1 MASSATLTGF
11 KKNPGSSRLDIYYK
25 GVLVGTASATSFGA
39 AGTMT
44 SAGLTSTTTITAGT
58 SVTAT
63 TTLEA
68 TTTLTAGTGLT
79 VTTGNYT
86 QTASDSVVT
95 AGNVRLGVV
104 STFATTEPTSA
115 YVMKVGTNA
124 VGAITTSG
132 AIFTTTG
139 GATISKIIADGTV
152 SQIEA

>member
-1 MASSATLTGF
+1 MAASASFTGF

-25 GVLVGTASATSFGA
+25 GLLIGTASATSFGA
-39 AGTMT
+39 AGTVT
-44 SAGLTSTTTITAGT
+44 SAGLVSTTTITAGT

-86 QTASDSVVT
+86 QTASDHAVT

-104 STFATTEPTSA
+104 SPFATTEPTSA

-124 VGAITTSG
+124 AGAIATSG
-132 AIFTTTG
+132 GIFVTTG